1 MSGEMQMLIFQSRRG
16 RKPRAEAPGRPFTT
30 LLSPAER
37 KRVEKAARRNR
48 QSLSDFARD
57 AIVTAAED
65 CLEIPAIRT
74 K

>member
-1 MSGEMQMLIFQSRRG
+1 MSDTQMLIFAARRG

-30 LLSPAER
+30 LLSPKER
-37 KRVEKAARRNR
+37 ERVRKAARRNR
-48 QSLSDFARD
+48 QSLSDFARE

-65 CLEIPAIRT
+65 CLETPAIRT